1 MKTFWEGLIKK
12 NPVLVLALGLMPAV
26 AIARTAA
33 DGLALGLITTAV
45 FLVAAMIRFV
55 LAPAMPGGSSRIL
68 EGLIVVVLTVL
79 VYGLL
84 FTANPGLVARLGIFL
99 PLIVANTWLLHNIS
113 GLRSFGSALLEIAG
127 KGLGF
132 ALALALIGVVRE
144 FLGYGAVFGQ
154 QVVTGALP
162 PMSLALGVPGG
173 LIIVG
178 LLMALVNVICKQ
190 GGEYHD

>member
-26 AIARTAA
+26 AIARTAEE
-33 DGLALGLITTAV
+33 GLDLGFITTAV

-68 EGLIVVVLTVL
+68 EGQIVVVLTVL

-99 PLIVANTWLLHNIS
+99 PLIVANTWLL
-113 GLRSFGSALLEIAG
+113 
-127 KGLGF
+127 
-132 ALALALIGVVRE
+132 
-144 FLGYGAVFGQ
+144 
-154 QVVTGALP
+154 
-162 PMSLALGVPGG
+162 
-173 LIIVG
+173 
-178 LLMALVNVICKQ
+178 Q
-190 GGEYHD
+190 GNLHLSQNHSPSM